1 MLYQICKA
9 LEEAVVEKLMVEA
22 WQGGKSEAATGIQKI
37 PTSST
42 VPDLLGAM
50 RQGTKASA
58 FPAPGTDT
66 PVHSAPRA

>member
-1 MLYQICKA
+1 
-9 LEEAVVEKLMVEA
+9 MVEA
-22 WQGGKSEAATGIQKI
+22 WQGGKSEAAIGIQKI
-37 PTSST
+37 RTSST

-58 FPAPGTDT
+58 FPAPVTDT